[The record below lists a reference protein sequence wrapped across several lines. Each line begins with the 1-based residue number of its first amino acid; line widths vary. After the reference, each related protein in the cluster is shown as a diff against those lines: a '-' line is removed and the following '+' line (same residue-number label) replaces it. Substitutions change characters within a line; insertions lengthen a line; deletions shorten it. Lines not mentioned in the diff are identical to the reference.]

1 MEATKS
7 KVNDLFERA
16 MRRQWDEFVEAYV
29 TNPDIREAR
38 ITNSGDTALHIA
50 VSYGEID
57 VVLKLVERLGK
68 DATNVLEIEN
78 DKGNTALH
86 RAATLG
92 IVDICHCIASKHPKL
107 IASRNKEGETPL
119 FLAAHHGKEEAFLC
133 LDFFGQEKHK
143 SCRKSNGDTILHA
156 AISGE
161 YFSLAFQIIRYY
173 PDLVN
178 SVDAEGQTPLHILA
192 RKPNAF
198 HSSSRLRP
206 FDRIIYHCMFVD
218 DKLEKEEYD
227 STAHPNNPGSK
238 TGLEFLQNYE
248 TCMTFFRYIK
258 CWIQVFSERAAHL
271 KVNKSF
277 CLYNLKG
284 VVTCMSLITGASS
297 SATKKIGEKELYP
310 PNCTTF
316 LLFLQLTIK
325 ALLIILGIGT
335 LRINKIIEKKE
346 RHTSAN
352 QIMNELV
359 DCASTYMYKDSECNS
374 KGTVQKIGQWRRK
387 KLRNHAEKRPL
398 LIAAKMGV
406 VEMVEKI
413 LDKFPVAVQDVNSEN
428 KNIVLLAVE
437 NRQTGI
443 YQLLMNR
450 QILGDS
456 VFRQLDDQGN
466 SALHLAATFGEYRPW
481 LIPGAALQM
490 QWEIKWY
497 RFVKKSMPL
506 HFFVRCNVKDKTP
519 KEIFTNTHKELIKE
533 GREWLTKTSES
544 CSVVAAL
551 IATVAYA
558 TSATIPGGVRQEN
571 GKPFYEDKIQFK
583 IFAISSLVALCF
595 SVTALV
601 FFLAILTS
609 RYEEDD
615 FAMDLPKKLL
625 LGLTSLFTS
634 IASILISFCSAHF
647 FILKD
652 ELRTAAYPIYAV
664 TCLPMTF
671 FAIVQLPLYF
681 DLIWAIFKKVPQRS
695 YKKTSH

>member
-1 MEATKS
+1 MD
-7 KVNDLFERA
+7 DLFERA
-16 MRRQWDEFVEAYV
+16 MRGKWVEFVEAYK

-38 ITNSGDTALHIA
+38 ITKSGHTALHIA
-50 VSYGEID
+50 VSYGKIH
-57 VVLKLVERLGK
+57 VVMELVESLGK
-68 DATNVLEIEN
+68 TATNVLEIEN
-78 DKGNTALH
+78 DYGNTVLH
-86 RAATLG
+86 LAATLG
-92 IVDICHCIASKHPKL
+92 NVDICHCIASKQPNL
-107 IASRNKEGETPL
+107 IASRNKDDETPL
-119 FLAAHHGKEEAFLC
+119 FLAAHHGKKDAFLC
-133 LDFFGQEKHK
+133 LDFFSEEKDT
-143 SCRKSNGDTILHA
+143 SCRKRNGDTILHA

-161 YFSLAFQIIRYY
+161 CFSLAFQIIQYY
-173 PDLVN
+173 PELVN
-178 SVDAEGQTPLHILA
+178 SVNAKGQTPLHILA
-192 RKPNAF
+192 SKPNAF

-218 DKLEKEEYD
+218 KLKKEEYD
-227 STAHPNNPGSK
+227 PKAHPNNSGSK
-238 TGLEFLQNYE
+238 TALNFPRNYE
-248 TCMTFFRYIK
+248 TCMTFFRIIK
-258 CWIQVFSERAAHL
+258 CWIRVF
-271 KVNKSF
+271 K
-277 CLYNLKG
+277 
-284 VVTCMSLITGASS
+284 SS
-297 SATKKIGEKELYP
+297 SAGFEYLGKTKDEENPPQQKSSTSEGASLSAKKKIGENELYP
-310 PNCTTF
+310 PNCATF
-316 LLFLQLTIK
+316 LLFLKLTIK
-325 ALLIILGIGT
+325 GLLIILGVGI

-346 RHTSAN
+346 RHTCAN

-359 DCASTYMYKDSECNS
+359 DRASTYTYKDNKCNS
-374 KGTVQKIGQWRRK
+374 KENRT
-387 KLRNHAEKRPL
+387 LEKEKAQQSCREETPL
-398 LIAAKMGV
+398 LIAVKMGV
-406 VEMVEKI
+406 AEMVEKI
-413 LDKFPVAVQDVNSEN
+413 LVKFPVAVQDMNSEN

-450 QILGDS
+450 KIFGDS
-456 VFRQLDDQGN
+456 MFRQLDKQGN

-497 RFVKKSMPL
+497 RFVKKSMPP
-506 HFFVRCNVKDKTP
+506 HFFVRCNAKDETP

-558 TSATIPGGVRQEN
+558 TSATIPGGVSQGS
-571 GKPFYEDKIQFK
+571 GKPVFEDRIQFQ

-609 RYEEDD
+609 RYEEYD

-634 IASILISFCSAHF
+634 IASILISFCSGHF
-647 FILKD
+647 FIIKD
-652 ELRTAAYPIYAV
+652 ELRTAAYPIYVV
-664 TCLPMTF
+664 TCLPMTI

-681 DLIWAIFKKVPQRS
+681 DLIWAIIKKVPQRS

>member
-1 MEATKS
+1 MEPTKVKVKV

-16 MRRQWDEFVEAYV
+16 MRRQWVEFVEAYE

-38 ITNSGDTALHIA
+38 FTNSGDTALHIA
-50 VSYGEID
+50 VSYEEIH
-57 VVLKLVERLGK
+57 VVVKLVESLGQN
-68 DATNVLEIEN
+68 ARNVLEIKN
-78 DKGNTALH
+78 DKGNTVLH
-86 RAATLG
+86 LAATLG
-92 IVDICHCIASKHPKL
+92 NVDICHCIASKHRQPHCFSEEK
-107 IASRNKEGETPL
+107 
-119 FLAAHHGKEEAFLC
+119 EAFY
-133 LDFFGQEKHK
+133 K
-143 SCRKSNGDTILHA
+143 KSNGDTILHA

-161 YFSLAFQIIRYY
+161 SFSLAFQIIQYY

-178 SVDAEGQTPLHILA
+178 IVDGKGRTPLHILA
-192 RKPNAF
+192 SKPNAF
-198 HSSSRLRP
+198 QSSSRLRP

-218 DKLEKEEYD
+218 KLKKEEYD
-227 STAHPNNPGSK
+227 PKAHSNNSGSK
-238 TGLEFLQNYE
+238 TSLNFPPNYE
-248 TCMTFFRYIK
+248 ACMAFFRIIE
-258 CWIQVFSERAAHL
+258 CWIRLFTKPQGKTKDIEE
-271 KVNKSF
+271 NTPQQKSS
-277 CLYNLKG
+277 
-284 VVTCMSLITGASS
+284 TSDGASS
-297 SATKKIGEKELYP
+297 SAKKKIGENELYP
-310 PNCTTF
+310 PNCATF
-316 LLFLQLTIK
+316 LLFLKLTIK
-325 ALLIILGIGT
+325 ALLIILGVGI

-346 RHTSAN
+346 RHTCAN
-352 QIMNELV
+352 RIMNELV
-359 DCASTYMYKDSECNS
+359 DRASMYTYKDKECIS
-374 KGTVQKIGQWRRK
+374 K
-387 KLRNHAEKRPL
+387 AENQTLEKGKAQQSCREETPL

-406 VEMVEKI
+406 AEMVEKI
-413 LDKFPVAVQDVNSEN
+413 LDKFPVAIQDTNSEN

-443 YQLLMNR
+443 YQILMNR
-450 QILGDS
+450 KILGDS
-456 VFRQLDDQGN
+456 VFRQLDNQGN

-497 RFVKKSMPL
+497 RFVKKSMPP
-506 HFFVRCNVKDKTP
+506 HFFVRCNDNDETP

-558 TSATIPGGVRQEN
+558 TSATVPGGVNQES
-571 GKPFYEDKIQFK
+571 GTPVFEDKIQFK
-583 IFAISSLVALCF
+583 IFAISSLIALCF

-609 RYEEDD
+609 RYEEND

-634 IASILISFCSAHF
+634 IASILISFCSGHF

-652 ELRTAAYPIYAV
+652 DLRTAAYPIYAV

-671 FAIVQLPLYF
+671 FAIIQLPLYF

-695 YKKTSH
+695 YKKTSL